1 MLGPKQFQFPFTSI
15 IWTKNIYVFTM
26 IVRESCN
33 CLVINIFQNI
43 FYVLLKKRKSY
54 RFETT
59 SRGVNDSSIFIS
71 GWTVS
76 LRVMLFGNLYY
87 SYKQTLK
94 GVIVIKNN
102 SINPNSLLRHHGW
115 AKSFSKFQMKKK
127 IILGFLIIIWMDR
140 WERFALWILEYTFL

>member
-15 IWTKNIYVFTM
+15 IWTKNIYLFTM
-26 IVRESCN
+26 IVRGSCN
-33 CLVINIFQNI
+33 CLVINILQNI

-54 RFETT
+54 RFGTT

-76 LRVMLFGNLYY
+76 LRVMILCSLHY